1 MTRPYT
7 TNPQSG
13 STIFYI
19 LIAVVL
25 FAALTYALTRGADSG
40 RNLSAEKTRLLA
52 SELLDT
58 GNRFAEAVSR
68 LRLKGVAD
76 TSISFENGATYAN
89 AGCTTDACKVFSF
102 NGAGLEWE
110 DAPTSVNTGQAWGFT
125 GDIAIDE
132 VGSTAAD
139 LVAFLPG
146 LTQAICHRINV
157 LTAIEGESAFPPL
170 FAGGTLANKFA
181 GAYNGTPVTVNPAS
195 IKGKKS
201 GCVQFISI
209 SGTAVT
215 GSPLSQTYVFYQV
228 LIAR

>member
-1 MTRPYT
+1 MTRSYP

-13 STIFYI
+13 STLFFI
-19 LIAVVL
+19 LIAAAL
-25 FAALTYALTRGADSG
+25 FAALTYAITRSSDSG
-40 RNLSAEKTRLLA
+40 KNLSVEKNRLLA
-52 SELLDT
+52 SEILDT
-58 GNRFAEAVSR
+58 GNRFADAVSR

-76 TSISFENGATYAN
+76 TNISFENGATYAN
-89 AGCTTDACKVFSF
+89 AGCATDMCKVFSF

-110 DAPTSVNTGQAWGFT
+110 DAPANVNTGQAWGFS

-132 VGSTAAD
+132 IGTAAAD
-139 LVAFLPG
+139 LIAFLPG
-146 LTQAICHRINV
+146 LTGEMCHRINV
-157 LTAIEGESAFPPL
+157 LTGIEAESASPPL

-201 GCVQFISI
+201 GCLQFNSI